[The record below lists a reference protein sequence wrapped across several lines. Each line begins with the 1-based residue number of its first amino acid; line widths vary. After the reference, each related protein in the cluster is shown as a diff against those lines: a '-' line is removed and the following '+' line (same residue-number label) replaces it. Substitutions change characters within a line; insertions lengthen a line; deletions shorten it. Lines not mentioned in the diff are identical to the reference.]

1 MRLVS
6 EKPNPKHGKNNETSN
21 DNMHGPSPIP
31 GANNSI
37 SSDTSELKS
46 NLHTFISN
54 LLSILCSSSQIKI
67 ECKSAKENE

>member
-6 EKPNPKHGKNNETSN
+6 EKPNSKHGKINETSN
-21 DNMHGPSPIP
+21 DGMYGPIP
-31 GANNSI
+31 ILGTNSTI

-54 LLSILCSSSQIKI
+54 LLSILCSNS
-67 ECKSAKENE
+67 